1 MKRRAADNHH
11 RTIAPDALDH
21 DGAET
26 LQHSRS
32 LASIT
37 EDCHG

>member
-1 MKRRAADNHH
+1 MKRRANDHDH
-11 RTIAPDALDH
+11 RTIAHHALDL

-26 LQHSRS
+26 LQHQRS